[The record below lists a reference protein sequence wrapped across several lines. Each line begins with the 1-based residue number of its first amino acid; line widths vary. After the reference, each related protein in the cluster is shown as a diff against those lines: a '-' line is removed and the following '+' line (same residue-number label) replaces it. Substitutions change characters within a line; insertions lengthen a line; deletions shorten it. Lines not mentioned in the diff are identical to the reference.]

1 MGTNGYPPAADSV
14 LTEQRSC
21 RSAVAG
27 VRTPVHFCQGAE
39 ELAFGRCWPSG
50 RLFGLIALRMRL
62 VSVLTKN
69 RIEGC
74 LADRA
79 EPSPFTTPL
88 TTALFSGKLPLTRD
102 FVTFAE
108 TLPGRWQLPVS
119 APGTAASVRRQSS
132 ALASASSSRSSFPR

>member
-62 VSVLTKN
+62 VSVLTEN
-69 RIEGC
+69 RIERG

-79 EPSPFTTPL
+79 KPFPL
-88 TTALFSGKLPLTRD
+88 SIPLVAALFSTKRGLTCV
-102 FVTFAE
+102 FVT
-108 TLPGRWQLPVS
+108 
-119 APGTAASVRRQSS
+119 
-132 ALASASSSRSSFPR
+132 